1 MVSLIT
7 REFHNF
13 EQKLPFKINNNSCK
27 KSFGFVMESTFPTHR
42 WLWCCLLGICQTE
55 QGAKKYPLFHS
66 IVFVINLDTLSALK
80 KELLSLQ
87 IKMYVMFVNL

>member
-1 MVSLIT
+1 
-7 REFHNF
+7 
-13 EQKLPFKINNNSCK
+13 
-27 KSFGFVMESTFPTHR
+27 MESTFPTHR
-42 WLWCCLLGICQTE
+42 WLWFSLLGICQAE
-55 QGAKKYPLFHS
+55 QGAKKNTLFFHS

>member
-13 EQKLPFKINNNSCK
+13 EQKLPFKINNKSCK

-42 WLWCCLLGICQTE
+42 WLWFSLLGICQAA
-55 QGAKKYPLFHS
+55 QGAKKYPIFPFYCICDQSGHFER
-66 IVFVINLDTLSALK
+66 IKEGTFKSANKNVCNVYL
-80 KELLSLQ
+80 
-87 IKMYVMFVNL
+87 